1 MKYAIIAE
9 MEKLRVKLVGGLGNQ
24 IFGYMGG
31 YWLAR
36 NQNRMLVL
44 DFSEISYNHSEFDI
58 TSFNLNAVIENHK
71 GINPFRNLV
80 SRVNSS
86 FNFRSPKIAKS
97 LSFFTEKFSDQ
108 GFTSNQNFLTSKKNV
123 DARGYF
129 QDMKYVDFF
138 LKENSKLELIEEN
151 SNLNSL
157 KKLIN
162 KPNQIAVHI
171 RRGDFLSLKDYHGV
185 LDISWYIKILNQ
197 HETSNSEPYDLW
209 LFTNDKN
216 WAEEKFSNLK
226 QQNCR
231 QIFVVTDEILPDPAT
246 SFLLFS
252 EAPIKICANSTFSI
266 LSSRM
271 GSGVVYV
278 PKSIARSGAQK
289 DLEAS
294 LPIDWLKVDPVWE
307 I

>member
-1 MKYAIIAE
+1 M
-9 MEKLRVKLVGGLGNQ
+9 
-24 IFGYMGG
+24 
-31 YWLAR
+31 
-36 NQNRMLVL
+36 
-44 DFSEISYNHSEFDI
+44 
-58 TSFNLNAVIENHK
+58 
-71 GINPFRNLV
+71 
-80 SRVNSS
+80 
-86 FNFRSPKIAKS
+86 
-97 LSFFTEKFSDQ
+97 
-108 GFTSNQNFLTSKKNV
+108 
-123 DARGYF
+123 
-129 QDMKYVDFF
+129 
-138 LKENSKLELIEEN
+138 
-151 SNLNSL
+151 
-157 KKLIN
+157 IN

-171 RRGDFLSLKDYHGV
+171 KRGDFSSLKDYHDV

-197 HETSNSEPYDLW
+197 YETSNSEPYDLW
-209 LFTNDKN
+209 LFTNDKK
-216 WAEEKFSNLK
+216 WVEDKFTNLK
-226 QQNCR
+226 EQNCR

-278 PKSIARSGAQK
+278 PKSIARSGTQN

>member
-86 FNFRSPKIAKS
+86 FNFRLPKIAKS

>member
-1 MKYAIIAE
+1 MRE
-9 MEKLRVKLVGGLGNQ
+9 LRVKLVGGLGNQ

-36 NQNRMLVL
+36 NQNRELVL
-44 DFSEISYNHSEFDI
+44 DFSEISYNHSKFDL
-58 TSFNLNAVIENHK
+58 TSFYLNAITENHK
-71 GINPFRNLV
+71 NFNPFRNLV

-86 FNFRSPKIAKS
+86 FNIRLPKNAKN
-97 LSFFTEKFSDQ
+97 LSFSTEKLSDQ
-108 GFTSNQNFLTSKKNV
+108 GFTANQNFSTSKKNV
-123 DARGYF
+123 AVRGYF
-129 QDMKYVDFF
+129 QDMRYVDFF
-138 LKENSKLELIEEN
+138 LEENPKLELIEDN
-151 SNLNSL
+151 SLLNSM

-162 KPNQIAVHI
+162 EPNQIAVHI

-185 LDISWYIKILNQ
+185 LDISWYIKVLNH
-197 HETSNSEPYDLW
+197 HETSSSEPYDLW

-216 WAEEKFSNLK
+216 WVEEKFSNLK
-226 QQNCR
+226 VQNCR

-271 GSGVVYV
+271 GSGLVYV
-278 PKSIARSGAQK
+278 PKSITRGGYQA

-294 LPIDWLKVDPVWE
+294 LPTEWLKVDAIWE
-307 I
+307 K

>member
-1 MKYAIIAE
+1 
-9 MEKLRVKLVGGLGNQ
+9 MEELRVKLVGGLGNQ

-36 NQNRMLVL
+36 NQNRKLVL
-44 DFSEISYNHSEFDI
+44 DFSEISYNHSKFDL
-58 TSFNLNAVIENHK
+58 TSFNLNAVVENHK
-71 GINPFRNLV
+71 SINLFRNLV

-86 FNFRSPKIAKS
+86 FNFRLPKIEKS
-97 LSFFTEKFSDQ
+97 LSFLTEKFNDQ
-108 GFTSNQNFLTSKKNV
+108 GFTSNQDFSTSKKYV
-123 DARGYF
+123 ATRGYF
-129 QDMKYVDFF
+129 QDMRYVDFF
-138 LKENSKLELIEEN
+138 LEENPKLELIEEN

-157 KKLIN
+157 KRLIN

-171 RRGDFLSLKDYHGV
+171 RRGDFLSLKNYHGV

-197 HETSNSEPYDLW
+197 HETFNSEPYDLW

-226 QQNCR
+226 EQNCR
-231 QIFVVTDEILPDPAT
+231 QIFVVTDEILPDPAA

-278 PKSIARSGAQK
+278 PKIIVRSRTQN
-289 DLEAS
+289 DLETS

>member
-1 MKYAIIAE
+1 MNE
-9 MEKLRVKLVGGLGNQ
+9 LRVKLVGGLGNQ

-36 NQNRMLVL
+36 NQNRKLVL
-44 DFSEISYNHSEFDI
+44 DFSEISYNHSKFDL

-71 GINPFRNLV
+71 NLNPFRNLV
-80 SRVNSS
+80 SRFNSS
-86 FNFRSPKIAKS
+86 LNFRLPMITKNLGI
-97 LSFFTEKFSDQ
+97 LTEKFNDQ
-108 GFTSNQNFLTSKKNV
+108 GFTLNQNFLTNKKSV
-123 DARGYF
+123 VARGYF
-129 QDMKYVDFF
+129 QDIRYVDFF
-138 LKENSKLELIEEN
+138 LKENPKLQLTDEY

-185 LDISWYIKILNQ
+185 LDITWYLKILNQ
-197 HETSNSEPYDLW
+197 YETSNSEPYDLW
-209 LFTNDKN
+209 LFTNDTK
-216 WAEEKFSNLK
+216 WAEDKFTNLK
-226 QQNCR
+226 GQNCR
-231 QIFVVTDEILPDPAT
+231 QIFLVTDEILPDPAA

-271 GSGVVYV
+271 GGGVVYV
-278 PKSIARSGAQK
+278 PKNIARSRTQNE
-289 DLEAS
+289 LEES
-294 LPIDWLKVDPVWE
+294 LPIDWFRVDPIWE